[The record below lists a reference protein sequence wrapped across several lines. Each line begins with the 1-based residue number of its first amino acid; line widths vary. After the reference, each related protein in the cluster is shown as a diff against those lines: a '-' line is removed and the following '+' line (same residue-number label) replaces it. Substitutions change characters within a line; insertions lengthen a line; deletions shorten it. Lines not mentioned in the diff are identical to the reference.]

1 MIPWTASNQAP
12 LSSTASRSLLKL
24 MSIESVMLITILP
37 PSPPALNLFQ
47 SFPMS
52 WLFAVGD
59 LPKYWSFSFSF
70 SFHYSLEQHISSN
83 EYSESRKA
91 RLLQKESV
99 RSVIMYCLRPC
110 STQKVRINKNMKLN
124 LSPAFNNH
132 SIKQDFPLL

>member
-12 LSSTASRSLLKL
+12 LSSTASRSLLKF
-24 MSIESVMLITILP
+24 MYIESVMLLTILP

-70 SFHYSLEQHISSN
+70 QYSLEQHISSN

-91 RLLQKESV
+91 RLLQKESAH
-99 RSVIMYCLRPC
+99 SVIMYCLRPC